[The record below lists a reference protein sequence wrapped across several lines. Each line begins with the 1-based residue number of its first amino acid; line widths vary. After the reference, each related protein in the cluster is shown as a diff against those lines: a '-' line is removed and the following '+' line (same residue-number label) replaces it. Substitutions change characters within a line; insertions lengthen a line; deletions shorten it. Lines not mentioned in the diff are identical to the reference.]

1 MIICYDLITK
11 IISLYEE
18 YFMIPKK
25 NNTIKDIKHA
35 LIDII
40 SETNGINI
48 NDTLELL
55 SFNIN
60 LKKNFQ
66 VEKSLIEFRKL
77 LSGFQNS
84 EVDISTLIGHPFS
97 EAFFE
102 FFKDFPLPYH
112 EEHIH
117 LTGSLTAEFIYPH
130 LKKLLE
136 GPDREVYLKKISEI
150 YGADASKIE
159 SADDVD
165 RLIRLKDGELF
176 KTYLK
181 ILYIPK
187 LILISRQVHED
198 AAYHMAS
205 ELYEKYNVGKIRLKF
220 TLSRQTGIS
229 DEQIPGIENLTEED
243 VILGLY
249 NGFMKFKNEKPFF
262 NFILSPS
269 FRKEPGFFD
278 QTEYDSKQEHFE
290 SQVLIILDILK
301 KYPYLQDVLSE
312 VDTVGDEKEVYKKK
326 HFFEMKSGFRRLQY
340 QGFRIRSHHGETWKI
355 LRLGVQAVDNAL
367 NIWHI
372 DTLEHGL
379 SLGINPNYYFHRLY
393 QRIVEMNQAGLAL
406 DPKSFEYAEIID
418 MEWRE
423 ESVRD
428 KILNGTALTDNEK
441 IKFVKTKFHTA
452 REVEHYQH
460 DVLNRMIN
468 KNVSLVALPS
478 SNLKLT
484 GCFPDYKDHPFSW
497 WEKKGVKLG
506 IGTDNYITLSTNYIQ
521 ELLIL
526 LYSNPTSLKIT
537 KLLMV
542 ATMETRR
549 PYISHLLWEMRK
561 SIRE

>member
-1 MIICYDLITK
+1 MLVV
-11 IISLYEE
+11 
-18 YFMIPKK
+18 PKK
-25 NNTIKDIKHA
+25 NNMVKNIKNA

-40 SETNGINI
+40 SESNGVTIS
-48 NDTLELL
+48 DTLELL
-55 SFNIN
+55 SFNVD
-60 LKKNFQ
+60 LKSNVL
-66 VEKSLIEFRKL
+66 VEKLLNEFRKL
-77 LSGFQNS
+77 LSGFQNYD
-84 EVDISTLIGHPFS
+84 VDITTLMGHPVS

-102 FFKDFPLPYH
+102 FFKDFPLAYH

-130 LKKLLE
+130 LKKLLDGSDKE
-136 GPDREVYLKKISEI
+136 IFTKKISDV
-150 YGADASKIE
+150 YGPDSLPINCVE
-159 SADDVD
+159 DVD
-165 RLIRLKDGELF
+165 RLIRLKEGELF

-181 ILYIPK
+181 ILYLPK
-187 LILISRQVHED
+187 LILTSKQIHED
-198 AAYHMAS
+198 AAYHMAK
-205 ELYEKYNVGKIRLKF
+205 ELYGKYNVGKIRLKF
-220 TLSRQTGIS
+220 TLSRQTGIAE
-229 DEQIPGIENLTEED
+229 EQIPGIENLTEED

-249 NGFMKFKNEKPFF
+249 NGFMKFKKEVPTFSF
-262 NFILSPS
+262 VLSPC
-269 FRKEPGFFD
+269 FRKEPSFFD
-278 QTEYDSKQEHFE
+278 QSLFKTKQEHFE
-290 SQVLIILDILK
+290 SQVLVILDILK
-301 KYPYLQDVLSE
+301 KHPFLKEVVSE
-312 VDTVGDEKEVYKKK
+312 VDTVGDEREVYKKK

-393 QRIVEMNQAGLAL
+393 QRIIELNKNEIGL
-406 DPKSFEYAEIID
+406 DSQSVEYAEIMD

-423 ESVRD
+423 SEIRD
-428 KILNGTALTDNEK
+428 KILNGSLLSENEK
-441 IKFVKTKFHTA
+441 VKFLKTKFHTA

-497 WEKKGVKLG
+497 WEKKGVALG
-506 IGTDNYITLSTNYIQ
+506 VGTDNYITLSTNYIQ
-521 ELLIL
+521 ELQIL

-542 ATMETRR
+542 ATKETRR

-561 SIRE
+561 TIRE

>member
-1 MIICYDLITK
+1 
-11 IISLYEE
+11 
-18 YFMIPKK
+18 MIPKK
-25 NNTIKDIKHA
+25 SKMITDIKHA

-55 SFNIN
+55 TYNVN
-60 LKKNFQ
+60 LKKN
-66 VEKSLIEFRKL
+66 VTVIKSLSEFRRL
-77 LSGFQNS
+77 LSGFQSN
-84 EVDISTLIGHPFS
+84 EVDIATLLGHPFS
-97 EAFFE
+97 EAIFE
-102 FFKDFPLPYH
+102 FFKDFPIPYH

-117 LTGSLTAEFIYPH
+117 LTGSLTAEFIFPH
-130 LKKLLE
+130 LKKLLD
-136 GPDREVYLKKISEI
+136 GPDRELYLKKISEV
-150 YGADASKIE
+150 YGVDSLAIE
-159 SADDVD
+159 NADDID

-187 LILISRQVHED
+187 LILTSRQIHED
-198 AAYHMAS
+198 AAYHMAK

-243 VILGLY
+243 VIIGLY

-269 FRKEPGFFD
+269 FRKEPDF
-278 QTEYDSKQEHFE
+278 YDHTVYSSKQEHFE
-290 SQVLIILDILK
+290 GQVLVILDILK
-301 KYPYLQDVLSE
+301 KHPYLQQVLSE
-312 VDTVGDEKEVYKKK
+312 VDTVGDEREVYKKK

-393 QRIVEMNQAGLAL
+393 QRILDINGHGQGL
-406 DPKSFEYAEIID
+406 DSKSVEYAEIMD

-423 ESVRD
+423 VDVRD
-428 KILNGTALTDNEK
+428 NILNGKILSEAEK

-497 WEKKGVKLG
+497 WEKKGVRLG
-506 IGTDNYITLSTNYIQ
+506 VGTDNYITLSTNYIQ

-561 SIRE
+561 AIRE